1 MIYDKIDRVHVHGH
15 ARQEELKLML
25 SITNPKFFVPIHGE
39 LRHLIAHSN
48 LAKSMGYSQDNIF
61 TLEKGDVLEIDSN
74 GAAVT
79 GAVTAGTV
87 YIGGT
92 TRT

>member
-1 MIYDKIDRVHVHGH
+1 
-15 ARQEELKLML
+15 
-25 SITNPKFFVPIHGE
+25 
-39 LRHLIAHSN
+39 
-48 LAKSMGYSQDNIF
+48 MGYSQDNIF